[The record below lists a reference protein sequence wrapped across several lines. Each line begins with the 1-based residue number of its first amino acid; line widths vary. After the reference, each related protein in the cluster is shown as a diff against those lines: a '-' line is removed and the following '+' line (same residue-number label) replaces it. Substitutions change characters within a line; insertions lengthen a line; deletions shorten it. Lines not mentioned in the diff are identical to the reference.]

1 MMKTTWI
8 LLALATSLQ
17 ARAQGVDG
25 TWKGTL
31 EAGAQRLTL
40 VFHLNKTA
48 QTAKMDVVE
57 QGAEGVPMTVNVLT
71 DDSVS
76 LSVAQLGM
84 SYAGRIEGNRVHG
97 TFRQMGFTASLD
109 MERGA
114 VTFRRPQE
122 PTPPFPYET
131 RKVSFS
137 NPSGNATLAAT
148 MTYPVGYKKD
158 MRVPVVLM
166 ITGSGA
172 QNRDEEL
179 FHHKPFLVIADHL
192 ARHGIASLRYDD
204 RGTGLSTGNFKTA
217 TTRDFADDARCGID
231 FLKSHKE
238 FSRVGILG
246 HSEGG
251 GIAYMLASEG
261 KPDFIVSLAGPACK
275 IDTMMVVQ
283 FNALGRAQGLTQDM
297 FQNVA
302 QVRQYMSSKDSSAWT
317 RYFLDWDLRPYVRQ
331 TKCPVLALGGETDLN
346 VPPTL
351 NVPALEENLP
361 KNKNNVVKTYPG
373 LSHAFQHNPTG
384 DPTKGATIEETIA
397 PEVLDDISRWI
408 NQL

>member
-25 TWKGTL
+25 AWKGTL
-31 EAGAQRLTL
+31 EAGAQKLTME
-40 VFHLNKTA
+40 FHLDATA
-48 QTAKMDVVE
+48 KTAKMSVVE
-57 QGAEGVPMTVNVLT
+57 QGVDGFPMTVKVLT

-76 LSVAQLGM
+76 LAVERMGI
-84 SYAGRIEGNRVHG
+84 SYTGRRDGNRIAG
-97 TFRQMGFTASLD
+97 TFRQMTFSAPLN

-114 VTFRRPQE
+114 VTYNRPQQ
-122 PTPPFPYET
+122 PVAPYPYET
-131 RKVSFS
+131 REVTFA
-137 NPSGNATLAAT
+137 NPSAQTVLAGTLT
-148 MTYPVGYKKD
+148 FPVGYKAGQ
-158 MRVPVVLM
+158 RVPVVLM
-166 ITGSGA
+166 VTGSGP
-172 QNRDEEL
+172 QNREEEV

-204 RGTGLSTGNFKTA
+204 RGTGLSTGNYKSA
-217 TTRDFADDARCGID
+217 TSRDLADDAACGLD
-231 FLKSHKE
+231 FLKDLKT

-251 GIAYMLASEG
+251 AIAYMLGSEG
-261 KPDFIVSLAGPACK
+261 RPDFIVSLAGPACK
-275 IDTMMVVQ
+275 IDTLLLLQM
-283 FNALGRAQGLTQDM
+283 NAIGRAQGLPADR
-297 FQNVA
+297 FHSVA
-302 QVRQYMSSKDSSAWT
+302 EVRQMLAASDSSAWM

-346 VPPTL
+346 VPPSL

-361 KNKNNVVKTYPG
+361 KNKKNKVKTYPG
-373 LSHAFQHNPTG
+373 LSHLLHHNPTG
-384 DPTKGATIEETIA
+384 APSRSAMIEETIA
-397 PEVLDDISRWI
+397 PEVLDDIVQWI